1 MKNLTNVLEGI
12 LTSIDKDVDDGVAV
26 EQIYTYFKR
35 PHDFEWSD
43 FLYTVEKW
51 ATAFGP
57 VRGTYHN
64 KKLCGNQP
72 VVFMGKVESVPDDKF
87 RFRISKGDYMVAIFC
102 CEDGGARI
110 YAEAPNGMTQMK
122 TVPAWNGLTI
132 MDEVSDGKKWL
143 LLATAPYFDRHY
155 KFHFDDCDE
164 WNLPKPMAKKI
175 AKL

>member
-26 EQIYTYFKR
+26 EQIYTYLKR
-35 PHDFEWSD
+35 PHDFEWSE

-57 VRGTYHN
+57 IGGLYHN

-72 VVFMGKVESVPDDKF
+72 VVFMGKVDSVPDDHFKLKVV
-87 RFRISKGDYMVAIFC
+87 KGDYVVAIFC
-102 CEDGGARI
+102 GEDQGALL
-110 YAEAPNGMTQMK
+110 YAEASNGMTQVK
-122 TVPAWNGLTI
+122 KIPAWSSLTI
-132 MDEVSDGKKWL
+132 SDEVSSGKEWT
-143 LLATAPYFDRHY
+143 LLADMPYFDHY
-155 KFHFDDCDE
+155 YRFLSKDCDE
-164 WNLPKPMAKKI
+164 WNLPKASAKKI